1 MCCNAISLSGLK
13 PYIGSIVLLY
23 DFWQFVLVLF
33 KKSCIHD
40 MHETYEATQYYNLV
54 LIQVENE
61 KT

>member
-23 DFWQFVLVLF
+23 NFWQFVLVL
-33 KKSCIHD
+33 KSCTHD
-40 MHETYEATQYYNLV
+40 VHETFEATQYYNLV